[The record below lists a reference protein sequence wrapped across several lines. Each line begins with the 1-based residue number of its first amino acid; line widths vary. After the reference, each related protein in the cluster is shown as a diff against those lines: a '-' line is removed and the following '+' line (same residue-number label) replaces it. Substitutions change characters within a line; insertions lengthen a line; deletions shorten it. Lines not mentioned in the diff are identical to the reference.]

1 MSNVNPAPAWA
12 RQQSRLWLLPV
23 LAAVALVYL
32 YWSSAGRLD
41 AGRNW
46 PAYSAFFDL
55 LAEGFRRGHLHLPID
70 PAPELLAAPNPYDR
84 AYGRY
89 WLVDATLHD
98 GKWYLYWGPLPALL
112 QALGKGLLQIDRLI
126 GDQFLVVGFSLLST
140 WFGALLIEDLRQRM
154 FPRVPRW
161 VSIFCILALALGNP
175 VLYLVSTAGQYQAAI
190 AGGQTGLVAGMW
202 CAFRAVIGLTPGGLT
217 PEGFAPE
224 GSCQRWLALA
234 GCGLGGALACRISLG
249 AAAVVIAA
257 LTLIAATWPCR
268 GRWRALLI
276 NACYLGAAPVLCAAA
291 LLLYNWLRF
300 GQWLEF
306 GMKEQVSYF
315 EFNLSPRYFLT
326 NLYSY
331 ALSPFELSCR
341 FPYALQS
348 MLRGPKTLPSWVPM
362 DSQYLLLEP
371 IAGFLYS
378 APITW
383 LSPVPLLVAARH
395 LGQTHRAAW
404 RSYIYCTASFAVLG
418 SLTGALVLFV
428 YAATMRYL
436 ADFIY
441 GIVLLAVLGAFT
453 IISVLRS
460 ARARTFAGVAVAAL
474 SAVTVLLGLLLG
486 YQGYNEHFQRFNPA
500 LDARLVKSLSVC
512 DSLR

>member
-1 MSNVNPAPAWA
+1 MSNVNPALA
-12 RQQSRLWLLPV
+12 RAPQQSRLWLLPL
-23 LAAVALVYL
+23 LALVALVYL
-32 YWSSAGRLD
+32 YWSAAGRLD
-41 AGRNW
+41 VRWDW

-55 LAEGFRRGHLHLPID
+55 LAEGFRRGQLSLPID
-70 PAPELLAAPNPYDR
+70 PAPELLAASNPYDR
-84 AYGRY
+84 AYGKY
-89 WLVDATLHD
+89 WLIDATLHD
-98 GKWYLYWGPLPALL
+98 GKWYLYWGPLPSLL
-112 QALGKGLLQIDRLI
+112 QALVKALLQIDRLI
-126 GDQFLVVGFSLLST
+126 GDQFLVIGFSLLST

-154 FPRVPRW
+154 FTKVPRW
-161 VSIFCILALALGNP
+161 VSAFCILALALGNP

-190 AGGQTGLVAGMW
+190 AGGQAGLVAGMW
-202 CAFRAVIGLTPGGLT
+202 CAFRAVQSLIPD
-217 PEGFAPE
+217 A
-224 GSCQRWLALA
+224 SRRRWLALA

-257 LTLIAATWPCR
+257 LTLIVATWPCR
-268 GRWRALLI
+268 GRWRELLS

-291 LLLYNWLRF
+291 LLSYNWLRF

-306 GMKEQVSYF
+306 GMKEQVSFF

-331 ALSPFELSCR
+331 ALSPFELSCQ

-348 MLRGPKTLPSWVPM
+348 MLRGPKALPSWVPLPRE
-362 DSQYLLLEP
+362 YLLLEP
-371 IAGFLYS
+371 ISGLLYS

-395 LGQTHRAAW
+395 LGQTRRAAW
-404 RSYIYCTASFAVLG
+404 RGYIYCTLSFAVLG

-436 ADFIY
+436 ADFMY
-441 GIVLLAVLGAFT
+441 GIYLLAVLGAFT

-460 ARARTFAGVAVAAL
+460 PRARTLAGAAVAVL
-474 SAVTVLLGLLLG
+474 SCVTALLGLLLG

-512 DSLR
+512 GRTR